1 MKQTI
6 TSLML
11 VRFEMFVDCIQSCC
25 TQLNFIVEEEKNGRR
40 RRFIPYPAATA
51 YRFQMRMTF

>member
-1 MKQTI
+1 
-6 TSLML
+6 ML